1 MGLFDDEFYSTAVSR
16 RTSKKNR
23 KPISGFP
30 LRSRRS
36 WGAGRLV
43 AVSAASGAVIVLVL
57 TLAIGSG
64 GTQAAAVSEAAS
76 PPAAGLVAPGDAIQQ
91 TVAASAKV
99 RPAVVSIVNEQAAPD
114 RSQSGSGSA
123 DNADGGSAM
132 QPDTPEGQAEDA
144 PEGEL
149 QPASVGS
156 GVIFAKK
163 DGKAYIITN
172 NHVVEGASA
181 LKAVRINGESR
192 PAKLVGSDYITDL
205 AVLEIDGK
213 GIDIVAEL
221 GDSSKLQSG
230 EMVMAIGNP
239 LGLGDSLSMGIV
251 SKTKQ
256 IIPVSLSQDGNYD
269 WEQEV
274 IQTDASI
281 NQGNSGGPL
290 IDMQGKVIGINSM
303 KIADVGVEGVGFA
316 IPVNN
321 VIPIVD
327 QLMASGKV
335 PRPYLGVYTLDL
347 ASYFAQQSLP
357 GSKGSAQ
364 GSDGEA
370 EGSGPKLP
378 AEVKK
383 GVIVLESVG
392 PALDAGL
399 QFNDV
404 IVQLDDQPI
413 SSTMELRKYLYGKKQ
428 IGDKI
433 KVTFYRDSKQES
445 VTFKLQDKAD
455 DDE

>member
-1 MGLFDDEFYSTAVSR
+1 MGLFDDEFYSTRISR
-16 RTSKKNR
+16 RTNKIGR
-23 KPISGFP
+23 KQIPGFP
-30 LRSRRS
+30 LRSRKD
-36 WGAGRLV
+36 WGVGRL
-43 AVSAASGAVIVLVL
+43 AALSAASGAAIVLVL
-57 TLAIGSG
+57 TLALSG
-64 GTQAAAVSEAAS
+64 GDGKATVSEASAHAAS
-76 PPAAGLVAPGDAIQQ
+76 GLVAPGDAIQQ
-91 TVAASAKV
+91 TVTASAKV
-99 RPAVVSIVNEQAAPD
+99 RPAVVSIVNEQSMILPKVE
-114 RSQSGSGSA
+114 GKEEF
-123 DNADGGSAM
+123 
-132 QPDTPEGQAEDA
+132 PLPEGGV
-144 PEGEL
+144 EGEL

-172 NHVVEGASA
+172 NHVIEGAA
-181 LKAVRINGESR
+181 GLKAVMINGESR
-192 PAKLVGSDYITDL
+192 PAKLIGGDYITDL

-213 GIDIVAEL
+213 GIDAVAKM
-221 GDSSKLQSG
+221 GDSAKLQSG

-239 LGLGDSLSMGIV
+239 LGLGDSLSMGII

-290 IDMQGKVIGINSM
+290 IDMKGEVIGINSM
-303 KIADVGVEGVGFA
+303 KISDVGVEGVGFA

-321 VIPIVD
+321 VMPIVD
-327 QLMASGKV
+327 QLMKQGKV

-347 ASYFAQQSLP
+347 ESYFAQQ
-357 GSKGSAQ
+357 GFGGGVEGGIEEGTEKGK
-364 GSDGEA
+364 EA
-370 EGSGPKLP
+370 EEPDSGGPDIP
-378 AEVKK
+378 AEVTE

-404 IVQLDDQPI
+404 ITKLDDQPI
-413 SSTMELRKYLYGKKQ
+413 RSTMELRKYLYGKKQ

-433 KVTFYRDSKQES
+433 KVTFYRGGKQDS
-445 VTFKLQDKAD
+445 VTFKLLDKS
-455 DDE
+455 EEEEE